1 MNTEKTRFYHAQAAK
16 LDLRRKWQSMAV
28 WPVVYRYGE
37 RLRIEFEYPC
47 GASRVDLYIPAISLA
62 IEIDEPHHDRQQ
74 DEDIVRRKLI
84 EEKLNSDF
92 VRLKVK
98 GRMESESLF
107 DQVEELFKTIE
118 NRINT
123 YNPAPWEI
131 KKTSRHM
138 TPSQPSKEQG
148 YSEENLRK
156 LSEANIPELVDDMI
170 SDLTALGL
178 ELSPDLGPVTP
189 GNGELG
195 FSVVMRDIKFSVSV
209 RPNKLSKLLVT
220 EYTAQALE
228 KLGISLSEPRR
239 GRVEY
244 WRINEFDGRFEAERV
259 KLQLMLYKEMLD
271 QAERIPSGKP

>member
-1 MNTEKTRFYHAQAAK
+1 
-16 LDLRRKWQSMAV
+16 
-28 WPVVYRYGE
+28 
-37 RLRIEFEYPC
+37 
-47 GASRVDLYIPAISLA
+47 
-62 IEIDEPHHDRQQ
+62 
-74 DEDIVRRKLI
+74 
-84 EEKLNSDF
+84 
-92 VRLKVK
+92 
-98 GRMESESLF
+98 
-107 DQVEELFKTIE
+107 
-118 NRINT
+118 
-123 YNPAPWEI
+123 
-131 KKTSRHM
+131 M